1 MKRILFISILALC
14 VASCSPG
21 VMKNITKQLPPLE
34 ESAEVTVYEMGDSI
48 PENAEVLG
56 GIAYARKSDWETVLE
71 TAKKTARAAGGN
83 GLEIQM
89 HIFPSQE
96 HPIHGISAF
105 ILNVDDNIKPAK
117 PVSFDRVDFH
127 DYIVK
132 KEGDTIPCSIIYES
146 DNDIAFNYGYNN
158 QGYRKTISMPKSDLL
173 SYHIT
178 DPEALAEQQKRNAKS
193 FDIQFAVDGGYY
205 LHLDNGIQNN
215 INYSHFSKGFIGTCD
230 MRFNIKNGSTLGVHY
245 GYNNGKGWTYYNYGY
260 GHGHNINNQEST
272 HFIAGSIG
280 FITSYLSNRQKL
292 NFLLDGGCEIKP
304 SMIKYRLSMNVLLGY
319 LFYREVG
326 EGILSGGTL
335 GIGGKC
341 GYDYMITEH
350 IGLGLG
356 WGFTMGIPF
365 KATNETETRTIKPM
379 QVDLTAGIHYYF

>member
-1 MKRILFISILALC
+1 MKRILLFSIFAFIFSSCAPAL
-14 VASCSPG
+14 
-21 VMKNITKQLPPLE
+21 MKDITKQLPPLE
-34 ESAEVTVYEMGDSI
+34 ESAEVSVFEMGDTV

-56 GIAYARKSDWETVLE
+56 GIAFARNSDWETVLE

-89 HIFPSQE
+89 HIFPSQKQ
-96 HPIHGISAF
+96 PIHGISAF
-105 ILNVDDNIKPAK
+105 ILNVDNNIKHAK

-158 QGYRKTISMPKSDLL
+158 QGYRKTISTPKSDLL

-178 DPEALAEQQKRNAKS
+178 DPEALAEQQKRKAKS

-205 LHLDNGIQNN
+205 LNVENGVQNN
-215 INYSHFSKGFIGTCD
+215 YNYSHFSKGFIGTGD
-230 MRFNIKNGSTLGVHY
+230 VRFNIKNGSTLGLHY
-245 GYNNGKGWTYYNYGY
+245 SYNNGKGWTYYNYGY
-260 GHGHNINNQEST
+260 HGHNFNNQECT

-280 FITSYLSNRQKL
+280 LITSYLSNHQKL

-304 SMIKYRLSMNVLLGY
+304 SMIKHRLSMNVLLGY
-319 LFYREVG
+319 LFYREEG
-326 EGILSGGTL
+326 EHILSGGTF
-335 GIGGKC
+335 GIGGNC
-341 GYDYMITEH
+341 GYDYMVTEH
-350 IGLGLG
+350 IGLGIG

-365 KATNETETRTIKPM
+365 KATNEVETREIKPM
-379 QVDLTAGIHYYF
+379 QFDLTAGIHYYF